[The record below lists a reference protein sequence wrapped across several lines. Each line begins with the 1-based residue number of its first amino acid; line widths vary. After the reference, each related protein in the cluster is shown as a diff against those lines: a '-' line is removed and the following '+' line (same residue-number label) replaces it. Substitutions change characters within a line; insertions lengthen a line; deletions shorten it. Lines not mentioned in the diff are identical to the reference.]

1 MDFHSILGKLR
12 AIESLG
18 RRDSVF
24 EAEECNMTAEGEQC
38 PVHGMEECAGYQ
50 GSIQMET
57 DMDESACNMTAEG
70 EMCPVHGVEECWAQ
84 GPMEENASER
94 DDHAEKAG
102 RKVAH
107 DIEYDERHKD
117 RIHGAKRGSE
127 DDKAERAG
135 RRVTK
140 DIEWDEMNEES
151 DITRDDRAERA
162 GRKVAH
168 DIEYDERDKDDIHGR
183 RRGSEDDKA
192 ERAGRRVTKDIE
204 WDEMSEGSEN
214 AIRRMIDM
222 LEASYRETRGEMMD
236 EAPITT
242 AMGDVAGDDGTD
254 DVGAQS
260 KSGLSAGVVD
270 LGAGQQLPVKDRG
283 AGIGT
288 IGSAQASD
296 APPQSQGY
304 HAGTGAGPNTQATN
318 GKIDSMSFDK
328 AFAAARKVAGGNG
341 GVFTWKGKQ
350 YQTTLKGEQGL
361 PWNSTKLK
369 NVDDQL
375 GSMEEDAALGGF
387 PFTPIGATNNGPD
400 TQGFV
405 YAYNESQKQLRESM
419 NIVMNQTIG
428 DGNSTRS
435 VTVTATDEDANDL
448 VRMLV
453 KAGLAGS
460 NDMHQDAEAST
471 PGMPYGVAD
480 AVPVAVAAM
489 ENADHDHGHEEHP
502 EAGEPLEVKD
512 YEWDGP
518 HINQRFGKIGDNT
531 LMAERADSLFAAL
544 NEEYSSFLAEAELAP
559 SNASGAESPL
569 TANARDAFDKDP
581 FADEEPVTDGSRSP
595 LSHIGR
601 QDVMN

>member
-1 MDFHSILGKLR
+1 MDFHSMIGKLR

-18 RRDSVF
+18 RRNSVF
-24 EAEECNMTAEGEQC
+24 EAEECNMTAEGEMC
-38 PVHGMEECAGYQ
+38 PVHGMEECSGYQ

-84 GPMEENASER
+84 GPMEESATER

-117 RIHGAKRGSE
+117 HIHGHKRGSE

-140 DIEWDEMNEES
+140 DIE
-151 DITRDDRAERA
+151 
-162 GRKVAH
+162 
-168 DIEYDERDKDDIHGR
+168 Y
-183 RRGSEDDKA
+183 
-192 ERAGRRVTKDIE
+192 
-204 WDEMSEGSEN
+204 DEMSEGSEN

-236 EAPITT
+236 EAPQVD
-242 AMGDVAGDDGTD
+242 AMGSVTGADDD
-254 DVGAQS
+254 DTQPTAAAKTPYDMSV
-260 KSGLSAGVVD
+260 
-270 LGAGQQLPVKDRG
+270 
-283 AGIGT
+283 
-288 IGSAQASD
+288 IGSAQAKE
-296 APPQSQGY
+296 APPQAQGY
-304 HAGTGAGPNTQATN
+304 HAGTGEGPNTQPTN
-318 GKIDSMSFDK
+318 TAPAAGNAVDKMSFAQ
-328 AFAAARKVAGGNG
+328 AFAAARKAAGGNG
-341 GVFTWKGKQ
+341 GVFTWHSKKW
-350 YQTTLKGEQGL
+350 QTTVKGENPL
-361 PWNSTKLK
+361 PSNSPQLK
-369 NVDDQL
+369 NVDPQL
-375 GSMEEDAALGGF
+375 ASMEEDAALGGF

-428 DGNSTRS
+428 DGQSTRS
-435 VTVTATDEDANDL
+435 VTVTATDNDANDL
-448 VRMLV
+448 VRLLV
-453 KAGLAGS
+453 KAGLAGG
-460 NDMHQDAEAST
+460 NDAHQDAEAPT
-471 PGMPYGVAD
+471 PGMPYGVAH

-489 ENADHDHGHEEHP
+489 ENADYDHGHDEHP

-544 NEEYSSFLAEAELAP
+544 NEEYTSFLAEAELAP

>member
-38 PVHGMEECAGYQ
+38 PVHGMEECSGYQ

-117 RIHGAKRGSE
+117 RIHGAK
-127 DDKAERAG
+127 
-135 RRVTK
+135 
-140 DIEWDEMNEES
+140 
-151 DITRDDRAERA
+151 
-162 GRKVAH
+162 
-168 DIEYDERDKDDIHGR
+168 
-183 RRGSEDDKA
+183 RGSEDDKA

-283 AGIGT
+283 AGIGI

-296 APPQSQGY
+296 APPQSQGYHAGTGAGPNTQAADGTSASTPTQGY

-489 ENADHDHGHEEHP
+489 ENADHDHGHEEHT

>member
-24 EAEECNMTAEGEQC
+24 EAEECNMTAEGEMC
-38 PVHGMEECAGYQ
+38 PVHGMEECSGYQ

-117 RIHGAKRGSE
+117 RIHGAK
-127 DDKAERAG
+127 
-135 RRVTK
+135 
-140 DIEWDEMNEES
+140 
-151 DITRDDRAERA
+151 
-162 GRKVAH
+162 
-168 DIEYDERDKDDIHGR
+168 
-183 RRGSEDDKA
+183 RGSEDDKA

-296 APPQSQGY
+296 APPQSQGYHAGTGAGPNTQAADGTSASTPTQGY